1 MRKLRHIDMFAGIGG
16 FSLGLERTG
25 GFETV
30 RFLEKDNFCRRVLA
44 KHWPEVRRDEDV
56 TTAEYREG
64 EADII
69 TAGFPC
75 QDLSYAGNGAGLS
88 GARSGLFWEV
98 VRAVRVVR
106 PLYVLLENVAAL
118 LDRGMG
124 VVLGAMAS
132 SRYDA
137 EWDCVPAV
145 AVGAPCLRDRLF
157 VVAYPNGTGR
167 RGLEERNLFAQ
178 TGIAPPRRHH
188 VDGLDLV
195 EVGPWSSLPD
205 VLRVDYGIP
214 GTAHR
219 LRAVGNSVHP
229 TIPEKLGGAIR
240 AAFSVPQLEAAE

>member
-1 MRKLRHIDMFAGIGG
+1 MRLRIIDMFAGIGG
-16 FSLGLERTG
+16 FSLGLERTD

-30 RFLEKDNFCRRVLA
+30 RFIEKDPFCRRVLA
-44 KHWPEVRRDEDV
+44 KHWPAVRCDEDV

-75 QDLSYAGNGAGLS
+75 QDLSYAGNGAGLAGS
-88 GARSGLFWEV
+88 RSGLFWEV
-98 VRAVRVVR
+98 VRAVCMVR

-124 VVLGAMAS
+124 TVCGAMAES
-132 SRYDA
+132 GYDA
-137 EWDCVPAV
+137 EWDCVPAA

-157 VVAYPNGTGR
+157 IAAYPHGTGR
-167 RGLEERNLFAQ
+167 IGFTERNLFAK
-178 TGIAPPRRHH
+178 TGITPPRRRH
-188 VDGLDLV
+188 VDGLDLA
-195 EVGPWSSLPD
+195 EVGPWSSCPD

-229 TIPEKLGGAIR
+229 SIPEATGRAIL
-240 AAFSVPQLEAAE
+240 AALSIPQLQAAE